1 MSEAMQDNVAIG
13 KFPQYR
19 KSDGGGPTGGDDVL
33 EPRVARLES
42 DVEYIKRD
50 ISEIKPDIKSI
61 DSRLS
66 GIENSLSS
74 AKTTIKVVGGVVTAA
89 LAVCTYLF
97 GTYISRMVD
106 ALNGI
111 VLK

>member
-1 MSEAMQDNVAIG
+1 MGEPMQDNVSVG

-19 KSDGGGPTGGDDVL
+19 KHDGGGPTGGDGML
-33 EPRVARLES
+33 EPRVAKLES

-61 DSRLS
+61 DGRLS
-66 GIENSLSS
+66 GIEASIAS
-74 AKTTIKVVGGVVTAA
+74 AKTTIKIVGGVVTAT

-97 GTYISRMVD
+97 GTYISKMVE

>member
-1 MSEAMQDNVAIG
+1 MSEPMPDNVSVG

-19 KSDGGGPTGGDDVL
+19 KPDGSGPTGGDGML
-33 EPRVARLES
+33 EPRVAKLES

-61 DSRLS
+61 DGRLS
-66 GIENSLSS
+66 GIENSISS
-74 AKTTIKVVGGVVTAA
+74 AKTTIKIVGMVVTAGMA
-89 LAVCTYLF
+89 FCTYIF
-97 GTYISRMVD
+97 GTYISKVLD